1 MSAPST
7 ITIPSLQDTPQDH
20 RLGVTVLSGFLG
32 AGKTTLLQQLL
43 LNTVGLKIAVIV
55 NDMSEINIDAAQL
68 SQNLSIAPDAPHTPP
83 RVSVS
88 RTEQQLVALSNGC
101 ICCTLRD
108 DLRHEVRRLAEMACF
123 DYLIIESTGIAEPM
137 PIAETFTF
145 ADDDGESLSSI
156 ARLDTMVT
164 LVDAVNFMHDFQT
177 AADLENLNV
186 KDVAAVSHAP
196 ATQHGSHASA
206 INGEIDDEVDGE
218 IDAEIDDRT
227 VADLLIEQIE
237 FCDVLVISKADL
249 VTAETLTALTHQLHA
264 LNPSANILVSNK
276 GQIPLAAV
284 INTGRFDF
292 AKAQQAAGWLQH
304 LAHDHSE
311 ADTYG
316 IQNLAY
322 RARRPFHP
330 IRLHQLFHAP
340 WQFGTLLRSKGF
352 FWLASDPD
360 LTWLWH
366 QAGGMATYSVAGVFW
381 HSVPRADWPQEP
393 ELQQDILQHWQ
404 TDVGDCRQ
412 ELVFIG
418 QHLPRQALKD
428 ALDSCLL
435 TDEEWADFAARWQP
449 QQTMAPWHDDCPFL
463 QQQQSVA

>member
-1 MSAPST
+1 MSVSCPPTLPS
-7 ITIPSLQDTPQDH
+7 SLATPQDH

-32 AGKTTLLQQLL
+32 AGKTTILQQLL
-43 LNTVGLKIAVIV
+43 RNTVGLKIAVIV

-68 SQNLSIAPDAPHTPP
+68 GQTLTTATDKQRNPAPSAI
-83 RVSVS
+83 SVT

-145 ADDDGESLSSI
+145 TDDQGDSLTSV

-177 AADLENLNV
+177 AAELESL
-186 KDVAAVSHAP
+186 DVAVNGVVSD
-196 ATQHGSHASA
+196 TTDMG
-206 INGEIDDEVDGE
+206 
-218 IDAEIDDRT
+218 DAAEAETDDRT

-237 FCDVLVISKADL
+237 FCDVLVISKADC
-249 VTAETLTALTHQLHA
+249 VDADTLTALKHRLQA
-264 LNPSANILVSNK
+264 LNPSADILISNK
-276 GQIPLAAV
+276 GLIPIDAI

-330 IRLHQLFHAP
+330 TRLHQLFHSP
-340 WQFGTLLRSKGF
+340 WQFGTLLRSKGY

-381 HSVPRADWPQEP
+381 HSVPRADWPQEA
-393 ELQQDILQHWQ
+393 EIQQDIMQHWHP
-404 TDVGDCRQ
+404 DVGDCRQ

-418 QHLPRQALKD
+418 QHIPLQALKE

-435 TDEEWADFAARWQP
+435 TDDEWAVFSVHWQ
-449 QQTMAPWHDDCPFL
+449 QHQTSPWLANCPFL
-463 QQQQSVA
+463 QQQQLAS